1 MNFANKDEFMNFSR
15 KLISTYVEEIYK
27 GNFMVHP
34 KESCPAFCPLIDIC
48 RFCGKK
54 AEGEQDE

>member
-1 MNFANKDEFMNFSR
+1 MNFSR
-15 KLISTYVEEIYK
+15 KLISGYVEEIYK
-27 GNFMVHP
+27 GNFIAQP
-34 KESCPAFCPLIDIC
+34 KEKCPAFCPLIDIC